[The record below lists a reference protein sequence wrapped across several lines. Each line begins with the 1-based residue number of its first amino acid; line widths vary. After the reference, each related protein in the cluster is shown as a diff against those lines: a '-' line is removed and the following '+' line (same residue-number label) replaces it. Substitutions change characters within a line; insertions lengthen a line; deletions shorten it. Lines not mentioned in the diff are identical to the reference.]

1 MKRTIV
7 MTAGWLL
14 AAASQAQTL
23 GSALAQAWS
32 RHPQATALTAR
43 EAQALAGV
51 DVAAGLTPSP
61 PSLSLS
67 NENDRLQANGGKNA
81 WELELAVPLWLPG
94 QRAAHAR
101 ASSSAVAEVEA
112 KRAALRLQLAGEL
125 REAWWALAATR
136 QAVDLAERRQAAARA
151 LEADVTRRFKAGE
164 LARVDANLAQNER
177 LASEAEGLEA
187 HAALRQAEQNY
198 RLLTGETAPA
208 ELREERLALP
218 VAAAGTDRQA
228 NTELPPPSQRGAPDN
243 QGQGPS
249 TLPLH
254 PQLAAAQAAAQAAQA
269 RLQVAQQT
277 RRNAPELAV
286 KWVRDRSDF
295 QAPYANAVGIKLTVP
310 LSSGAHVRQETAGA
324 QADAAQADAELALTQ
339 QRLSLGAARARFDV
353 DVARQQMEK
362 AQTRQALTADTRSL
376 AEKSFALGESDLS
389 TLLRARAAA
398 LEADA
403 VFNRQQ
409 TAGFAGVSRLNQS
422 LGVLP

>member
-7 MTAGWLL
+7 IAAGWLL
-14 AAASQAQTL
+14 ATASQAQTL
-23 GSALAQAWS
+23 GSALEQAWS

-43 EAQALAGV
+43 EAQAQASV
-51 DVAAGLTPSP
+51 EVAAGLTPTP
-61 PSLSLS
+61 PALSLS
-67 NENDRLQANGGKNA
+67 NENDRLNANGGKNA

-94 QRAAHAR
+94 QRAAHAL
-101 ASSSAVAEVEA
+101 ASNSAVAEAAA

-125 REAWWALAATR
+125 REAWWALAAAR
-136 QAVDLAERRQAAARA
+136 QAVDLAEHRQAAAGA
-151 LEADVTRRFKAGE
+151 LEADVTRRFKVGE

-198 RLLTGETAPA
+198 RLLTGEAAPSR
-208 ELREERLALP
+208 LTEERSASLP
-218 VAAAGTDRQA
+218 EADA
-228 NTELPPPSQRGAPDN
+228 N
-243 QGQGPS
+243 
-249 TLPLH
+249 H

-286 KWVRDRSDF
+286 RLVRERGDF
-295 QAPYANAVGIKLTVP
+295 HAPYANAVGIKLTVP
-310 LSSGAHVRQETAGA
+310 FSSSAHVRQETAGA
-324 QADAAQADAELALTQ
+324 QADAAQADAELALTR
-339 QRLSLGAARARFDV
+339 QRLTLDAARARFDM
-353 DVARQQMEK
+353 DVALQQLGK
-362 AQTRQALTADTRSL
+362 AQARQTLTADTLRL

>member
-7 MTAGWLL
+7 IAAGWLL
-14 AAASQAQTL
+14 ASASQAQTL
-23 GSALAQAWS
+23 GSALEQAWS
-32 RHPQATALTAR
+32 RHPQARALTAR
-43 EAQALAGV
+43 EAQAQAGV

-67 NENDRLQANGGKNA
+67 NENDRLNANGGKNA
-81 WELELAVPLWLPG
+81 WELELAVSLWLPG
-94 QRAAHAR
+94 QRAAHAL
-101 ASSSAVAEVEA
+101 ASNSAVAEMAA

-125 REAWWALAATR
+125 REAWWALAAAR

-151 LEADVTRRFKAGE
+151 LEADVTRRFKVGE

-177 LASEAEGLEA
+177 LASEAERLEA

-198 RLLTGETAPA
+198 RLLTGEAAPA
-208 ELREERLALP
+208 QLREERLALSE
-218 VAAAGTDRQA
+218 AAAGTDRQA
-228 NTELPPPSQRGAPDN
+228 NTELPPPSQRGDPDN
-243 QGQGPS
+243 QGPGLS

-254 PQLAAAQAAAQAAQA
+254 PQLAAAQAASQAAQA

-286 KWVRDRSDF
+286 KWLRDRGDF
-295 QAPYANAVGIKLTVP
+295 HAPYANAVGIKLTVP
-310 LSSGAHVRQETAGA
+310 LSSGAQVRQETAGA

-339 QRLSLGAARARFDV
+339 QRLSLDAARARFDV
-353 DVARQQMEK
+353 DVARQQIEK
-362 AQTRQALTADTRSL
+362 AQTRQALTADTLRL

-389 TLLRARAAA
+389 TVLRARAAA

-403 VFNRQQ
+403 VFNRQK

>member
-7 MTAGWLL
+7 IAAGWLL

-23 GSALAQAWS
+23 GSALEQAWA
-32 RHPQATALTAR
+32 RHPQATALRAR
-43 EAQALAGV
+43 EAQAQAGV
-51 DVAAGLTPSP
+51 DVAAGLTPTP
-61 PSLSLS
+61 PALSLS
-67 NENDRLQANGGKNA
+67 NVSDRFNADAGQNA

-94 QRAAHAR
+94 QRAAHAL
-101 ASSSAVAEVEA
+101 ASNSAVAEVAA

-125 REAWWALAATR
+125 REAWWALAAAR
-136 QAVDLAERRQAAARA
+136 QAVDLAERRQAAAGA
-151 LEADVTRRFKAGE
+151 LLADVTRRFKVGE

-198 RLLTGETAPA
+198 RLLTGEAAPA
-208 ELREERLALP
+208 LLREEP
-218 VAAAGTDRQA
+218 NSQGTD
-228 NTELPPPSQRGAPDN
+228 L
-243 QGQGPS
+243 S

-254 PQLAAAQAAAQAAQA
+254 PQLTAAQAAANGAQA

-277 RRNAPELAV
+277 RRSAPELAV
-286 KWVRDRSDF
+286 KFTRERGDF
-295 QAPYANAVGIKLTVP
+295 HGPYANAVGIKLTVP
-310 LSSGAHVRQETAGA
+310 FSSGAHVRQETAGA
-324 QADAAQADAELALTQ
+324 KADAAQADAELALTR
-339 QRLSLGAARARFDV
+339 QRLELDTTRTRLDV
-353 DVARQQMEK
+353 DVALQQLGK
-362 AQTRQALTADTRSL
+362 AQARQKLTADTLQL

>member
-7 MTAGWLL
+7 IAAGWLL

-43 EAQALAGV
+43 EAQAQAGV
-51 DVAAGLTPSP
+51 DVAAGLTPTP
-61 PSLSLS
+61 PALSLLNVS
-67 NENDRLQANGGKNA
+67 DRFNTNAGQNA

-94 QRAAHAR
+94 QRAASAL
-101 ASSSAVAEVEA
+101 ASNSAVAEVA
-112 KRAALRLQLAGEL
+112 ARRSALRLQLAGEL
-125 REAWWALAATR
+125 REVWWALATAR
-136 QAVDLAERRQAAARA
+136 HAVDLAERRQAAART
-151 LEADVTRRFKAGE
+151 LEADVARRVKVGE

-187 HAALRQAEQNY
+187 HMALRQVEQNY
-198 RLLTGETAPA
+198 QLLTGEAAPA
-208 ELREERLALP
+208 LLREEP
-218 VAAAGTDRQA
+218 NSQGTDLSIQ
-228 NTELPPPSQRGAPDN
+228 
-243 QGQGPS
+243 
-249 TLPLH
+249 PLH

-286 KWVRDRSDF
+286 KWVRDRGDF
-295 QAPYANAVGIKLTVP
+295 QAPYANAVGIKLTMP
-310 LSSGAHVRQETAGA
+310 FSSGAHVRQETAGA
-324 QADAAQADAELALTQ
+324 QADAAQADAELALTR
-339 QRLSLGAARARFDV
+339 QRLVLDTARARLDA
-353 DVARQQMEK
+353 DVARQQMGK
-362 AQTRQALTADTRSL
+362 AQARQKLTADTLQL
-376 AEKSFALGESDLS
+376 AEKSFTLGESDLS
-389 TLLRARAAA
+389 TLLRARAAV